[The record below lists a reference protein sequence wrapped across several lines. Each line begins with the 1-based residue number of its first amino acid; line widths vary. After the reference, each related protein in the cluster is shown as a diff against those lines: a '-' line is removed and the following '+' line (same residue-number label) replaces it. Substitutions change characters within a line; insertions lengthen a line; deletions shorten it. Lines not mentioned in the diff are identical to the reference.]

1 VWTSK
6 SSAPESAEVTERN
19 SSRTEKPVPVPLVVD
34 NQEEEKMEGPKA
46 LERPPV
52 GKVKE
57 PDLSRLFL
65 SPTFAEGATGGA
77 TEVEE

>member
-19 SSRTEKPVPVPLVVD
+19 SSRTENPVAVPLVVD
-34 NQEEEKMEGPKA
+34 NQEEEKMEGPNA

-65 SPTFAEGATGGA
+65 SVTFVGATGGA
-77 TEVEE
+77 TDVEE